1 MDISSIFGSQNSI
14 DRLVSQYMT
23 LERGPL
29 DLLINKKESLDG
41 KRSILSDLDSK
52 LSALKRKADRL
63 TDPVFNYF
71 ATKKATTSDLEKFTA
86 TAGPSS
92 AAGNHSVSVARLAE
106 SDTRVSS
113 QFNNN
118 DTSFTG
124 YVTDQTFDIEVT
136 HIDDDGNESREL
148 ISVNVAASLFTGTDE
163 EVLSSISDAINSA
176 MSNAVSDETLNSDE
190 VIHASVVNESSATSR
205 LVLRSE
211 NTGYTYRM
219 DFGSSSLLDDLQVN
233 ANVASSGTAG
243 GYIHEIGTS
252 ETDSML
258 NNMFTVD
265 GLTLYRDSNN
275 VTDAIEGVTLQLLD
289 TFATNETISI
299 TADVESVQ
307 GEIEDFLEAYNSA
320 LTFLKTNTQ
329 IDPDTYKRG
338 LLADDLTYK
347 NIYYDLRN
355 HATEEVDTT
364 SSTLYTKLYQLGIE
378 PDDDGYLSITDSEKF
393 TRAVET
399 NSTYVS
405 DIFSSEDGFATRLVD
420 YVNRYVKT
428 GGTIDNTK
436 KNIDDEIIHINDRID
451 YTNDILA
458 RREAQL
464 RNEMTKLQ
472 ETMVLLQ
479 NQQSYLGLFS
489 SNNYGS
495 SFYY

>member
-1 MDISSIFGSQNSI
+1 MDISSIFSSQSSI
-14 DRLVSQYMT
+14 DRLVGQYMT

-63 TDPVFNYF
+63 TDPIFNYF

-92 AAGNHSVSVARLAE
+92 AAGNHSISVARLAE

-124 YVTDQTFDIEVT
+124 YVSDQSFDIELT
-136 HIDDDGNESREL
+136 HIDDDGNESREQ
-148 ISVNVAASLFTGTDE
+148 ISVTVAASVFSGTDE
-163 EVLSSISDAINSA
+163 DVLAAVSDAINSA
-176 MSNAVSDETLNSDE
+176 MSNAVTDETLNSDE
-190 VIHASVVNESSATSR
+190 VIHSSVVSESSSTSR

-219 DFGSSSLLDDLQVN
+219 DFGTSSFLDDLEVN
-233 ANVASSGTAG
+233 AGVQSSGTAG
-243 GYIHEIGTS
+243 GYVHDVGTD
-252 ETDSML
+252 ETNSML

-275 VTDAIEGVTLQLLD
+275 VTDAIAGVTMQLLD
-289 TFATNETISI
+289 TFAIDETISI

-307 GEIEDFLEAYNSA
+307 GEVDDFLEAYNSA
-320 LTFLKTNTQ
+320 LTFLKSNTQ
-329 IDPDTYKRG
+329 IDPNSYSRG
-338 LLADDLTYK
+338 LLADDLIYK

-355 HATEEVDTT
+355 HASDEVDTT
-364 SSTLYTKLYQLGIE
+364 SSTLYTRLYQLGIE
-378 PDDDGYLSITDSEKF
+378 TDDDGYLSITDSEKF
-393 TRAVET
+393 TNAVET
-399 NSTYVS
+399 NSTYVA
-405 DIFSSEDGFATRLVD
+405 DIFNSEDGFASRLVD
-420 YVNRYVKT
+420 YVDRYVKT
-428 GGTIDNTK
+428 GGTIDSSK
-436 KNIDDEIIHINDRID
+436 RNIDDELIHINDRID
-451 YTNDILA
+451 YTNDILK

-464 RNEMTKLQ
+464 RTEMTKLQ

-479 NQQSYLGLFS
+479 SQQSYLGLFS
-489 SNNYGS
+489 SNNSGS